1 MNKLVA
7 IVTTTLCAL
16 LCCTSN
22 AHAQG
27 PLPRIGVRKW
37 TIELPT
43 QQLLD
48 FGSVA
53 LARKKNKMFLGT
65 RNGSVLVVDTR
76 LGLLLDTIDLLSY
89 PNVKELLPN
98 GVNISALQVTENG
111 TLIAVSLSGNGPLL
125 MISYPSKTLL
135 DSATMALGP
144 YAGSPKD
151 VFLSPKGRYFFNNGA
166 LVDRTTGY
174 VRLIH
179 SAQMRV
185 SFDSAES
192 IVAYNVPGTVS
203 GKLCSNFICT
213 WVLTDT
219 TTVPESYDVVG
230 YPTLSADGT
239 KLMSSGRTYSTD
251 GRWASRPMAVVTNL
265 ADKMRLWQV
274 SGDYSPDP
282 SDFST
287 FAWNSDA
294 TLYYGI
300 RLSTS
305 LPRNQQNRLFTYDI
319 GQSDP
324 VSIVDD
330 EELAGYSLVEVL
342 FNSEMTEAYSATENT
357 IFAIDLSKQAVSVVD
372 RAGQTLLVDTV
383 YPNPTNGLVSVF
395 YKNALD
401 PKSWRIT
408 AMDGQ
413 QTQNGQLSDTEILP
427 DGRAKYLISLPP
439 NITIGTYLLALLD
452 RDGASLLSIVLVKQ

>member
-7 IVTTTLCAL
+7 IGIITLCAL

-27 PLPRIGVRKW
+27 TLPRIGVRKW
-37 TIELPT
+37 KIELPP
-43 QQLLD
+43 QLLLD
-48 FGSVA
+48 WGSVA
-53 LARKKNKMFLGT
+53 LARKENKMFLGT

-89 PNVKELLPN
+89 PDIKELLPH
-98 GVNISALQVTENG
+98 GVNISALQVSENG
-111 TLIAVSLSGNGPLL
+111 ALIAVSLSGNGPLL

-135 DSATMALGP
+135 DSITMALGQ
-144 YAGSPKD
+144 YASSPKD

-166 LVDRTTGY
+166 LVDRKTGY
-174 VRLIH
+174 VRRMH

-203 GKLCSNFICT
+203 GKLCSNLIQT
-213 WVLTDT
+213 WRLTDT

-239 KLMSSGRTYSTD
+239 KLMSSGRTVSAD
-251 GRWASRPMAVVTNL
+251 GKWASRPMAVVMNIV
-265 ADKMRLWQV
+265 DKTRLWQL

-294 TLYYGI
+294 TLYFGI

-305 LPRNQQNRLFTYDI
+305 LPRNQQNRLFTYNL
-319 GQSDP
+319 GLSDP

-330 EELAGYSLVEVL
+330 EELAGYSFVEVL

-357 IFAIDLSKQAVSVVD
+357 IFAIDLSKKAVSVVD
-372 RAGQTLLVDTV
+372 RARQNLLVNTV
-383 YPNPTNGLVSVF
+383 YPNPTNGLVRVD
-395 YKNALD
+395 YNDALRSI
-401 PKSWRIT
+401 SWRLT
-408 AMDGQ
+408 TMDGQ
-413 QTQNGQLSDTEILP
+413 HIQNGQLSDTEILP
-427 DGRAKYLISLPP
+427 DGRAQCFINLPS
-439 NITIGTYLLALLD
+439 NIAFGTYLLALLD
-452 RDGASLLSIVLVKQ
+452 SDGASLMSFVLVKQ